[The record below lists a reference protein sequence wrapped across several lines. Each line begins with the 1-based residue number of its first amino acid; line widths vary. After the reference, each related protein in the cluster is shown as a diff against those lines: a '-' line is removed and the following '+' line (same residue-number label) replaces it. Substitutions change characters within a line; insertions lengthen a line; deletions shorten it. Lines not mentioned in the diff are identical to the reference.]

1 MKYSYRVVIE
11 QPRDLK
17 TKQGIEV
24 VVDRF
29 TTFVY
34 NVQSAESARRAV
46 KQRLPQL
53 RKQGLKMNQQDFKR
67 CKHNLLITRI

>member
-34 NVQSAESARRAV
+34 NVQSVESAKRIVR
-46 KQRLPQL
+46 KRLPQL